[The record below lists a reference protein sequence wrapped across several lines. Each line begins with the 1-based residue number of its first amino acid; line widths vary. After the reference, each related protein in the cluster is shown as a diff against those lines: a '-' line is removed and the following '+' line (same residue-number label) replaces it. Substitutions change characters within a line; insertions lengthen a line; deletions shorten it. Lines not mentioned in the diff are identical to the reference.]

1 MSRTTTHGGWLLTDD
16 GVFILGAALLATL
29 AVTCAL
35 AVVRGRGHSA
45 AARVGLGLVA
55 LAAVALALVLTAAKA
70 SGFLPALL
78 GVALPYG
85 LAAGAVGWA
94 VRLARPGD

>member
-1 MSRTTTHGGWLLTDD
+1 MSGTTIHGGWLLTDD
-16 GVFILGAALLATL
+16 GVFILGAALLATV

-35 AVVRGRGHSA
+35 AAVRGRGHSA
-45 AARVGLGLVA
+45 GARAALGLVA
-55 LAAVALALVLTAAKA
+55 LAALALAFVLTSVKA

-94 VRLARPGD
+94 VRLARHGD